1 MVRRIDFE
9 ILGIKGFEVKL
20 KPWKINL
27 SPGKV
32 LEDMNFVQIFAFL
45 WNSCLIYFAV
55 TLFQP
60 LCQLNPS
67 PLVAHKQVGFGVQTD
82 Q

>member
-1 MVRRIDFE
+1 MVKRIDFE
-9 ILGIKGFEVKL
+9 ILGIKRFEL
-20 KPWKINL
+20 KIEALEKSIW
-27 SPGKV
+27 V
-32 LEDMNFVQIFAFL
+32 LEGMNLVQIFAFL